1 MKAIKGNKVYTVN
14 ETSKKSYLSQG
25 YDIIDDSGDIIEH
38 SPVSTVPY
46 SEYAKVIAEN
56 EVVQSQLAAASSSRK
71 K

>member
-1 MKAIKGNKVYTVN
+1 MKAVKGNKVYTVD

-46 SEYAKVIAEN
+46 SE
-56 EVVQSQLAAASSSRK
+56 
-71 K
+71 